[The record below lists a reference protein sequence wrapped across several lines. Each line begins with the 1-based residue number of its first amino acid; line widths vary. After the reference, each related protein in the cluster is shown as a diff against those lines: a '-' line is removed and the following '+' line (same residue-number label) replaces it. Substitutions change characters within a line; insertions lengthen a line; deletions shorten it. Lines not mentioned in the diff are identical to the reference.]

1 MYTLELANIYCLH
14 MLLQI
19 WADQNGWAFCD
30 YIYIPCALDER
41 YVYAKANAS
50 YLPFQTHPSVCIC
63 IYIYIFYRSK
73 KWCVYIYYVYIYII
87 IYPSV
92 FSLAISLATQQ
103 KAFDINRV
111 ITSQYRRPSCKRLSR
126 HRPLPDESLHA
137 IRWRPRHARAS
148 ESSGLGWWVGILP
161 VKIYR
166 QTWKKIDKI
175 MKGYERTRHPFNFK
189 YSKGD
194 Q

>member
-1 MYTLELANIYCLH
+1 MCFRWKVCIRKSKCIIST
-14 MLLQI
+14 
-19 WADQNGWAFCD
+19 FS
-30 YIYIPCALDER
+30 
-41 YVYAKANAS
+41 NAS
-50 YLPFQTHPSVCIC
+50 IRVHM
-63 IYIYIFYRSK
+63 YIYIFFIGAKSG
-73 KWCVYIYYVYIYII
+73 VYIYILCIYIYII

-103 KAFDINRV
+103 KAWDINRV
-111 ITSQYRRPSCKRLSR
+111 ITSQHRRPSCKRLSR